1 MKAAMARYEVK
12 MGRTGGGSGT
22 FVVTVHASTPDQA
35 RQTAEAQNPG
45 YRAQSVY
52 RLPYSN

>member
-1 MKAAMARYEVK
+1 MARYEVK
-12 MGRTGGGSGT
+12 MGRPGGGSGT
-22 FVVTVHASTPDQA
+22 FVVTVHASTPAQA

-45 YRAQSVY
+45 YMARSAY